1 MELMIGASEHC
12 LANTE
17 VEMAILEATEQRV
30 VVTIGAR
37 PHMTT
42 SLVLSEFLMVLKQA
56 YIEDLIICRKASP
69 SAASRTNPLPPG
81 FAQDRLEALMT
92 TAPVPIEEGHVIILD
107 IPVGISTCS

>member
-1 MELMIGASEHC
+1 
-12 LANTE
+12 
-17 VEMAILEATEQRV
+17 
-30 VVTIGAR
+30 
-37 PHMTT
+37 
-42 SLVLSEFLMVLKQA
+42 
-56 YIEDLIICRKASP
+56 LIICRKASP